1 MNISSSITQNS
12 ILKLEKMV
20 INSAFI
26 KMFSLLNVL
35 KGNKC
40 AKNHLKNRFCDFI
53 EAFNVT
59 SVNLSP
65 LFLIF

>member
-1 MNISSSITQNS
+1 LKMKISSSITQNS

-40 AKNHLKNRFCDFI
+40 AKNHFK
-53 EAFNVT
+53 
-59 SVNLSP
+59 
-65 LFLIF
+65 